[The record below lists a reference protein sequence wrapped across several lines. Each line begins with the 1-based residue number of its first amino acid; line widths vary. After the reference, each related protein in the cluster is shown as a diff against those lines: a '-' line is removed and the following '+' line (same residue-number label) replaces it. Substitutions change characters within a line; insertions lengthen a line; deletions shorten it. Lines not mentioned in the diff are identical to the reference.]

1 MNSRIRFF
9 LRLLAVIALVAVFL
23 LLDARE
29 WLDSV
34 ITWVAGLGPWGPVAF
49 IAVYV
54 VATVLMIPGA
64 PLGLAAGALFGVLAG
79 TALVSFGSTIG
90 AALAFLIARH
100 LARDAVAA
108 RLAQHA
114 SFASLDCALERE
126 GWKIVALARLSP
138 VFPYSLLNFAFGLTS
153 VRFLHYVTVS
163 WVSMLPGTL
172 LYVYLGSLAR
182 AGTERGAKTPA
193 EWILHGAGLAATVLV
208 TVLITRISR
217 RAIREAGL
225 TDKTAETHTA
235 SC

>member
-1 MNSRIRFF
+1 MKPRVRFL
-9 LRLLAVIALVAVFL
+9 LRLLAVIALAAVLAFG
-23 LLDARE
+23 DSRA
-29 WLDSV
+29 WLDSM
-34 ITWVAGLGPWGPVAF
+34 INWVEDLGPWGPAAF

-54 VATVLMIPGA
+54 TATVLMLPGA

-79 TALVSFGSTIG
+79 TGIVSIASTAG

-108 RLAQHA
+108 RLARHA
-114 SFASLDCALERE
+114 SFAALDRALCRE

-153 VRFLHYVTVS
+153 VRFSQYVFMS
-163 WVSMLPGTL
+163 WIAMLPGTL

-182 AGTERGAKTPA
+182 AGVKSSSKTPA
-193 EWILHGAGLAATVLV
+193 EWALYAVGLAATVLV

-225 TDKTAETHTA
+225 TDETADKPA
-235 SC
+235 